1 MGRQSQRDGG
11 QEEPVLEADEA
22 ADIEEVQAWAA
33 GLDALHARIAG
44 RFARAPSRAGACWR
58 ICAGCWARD
67 AEERLAVGRAR
78 WRAYPDG
85 MQRLLATA
93 GWDPDR
99 VRDDVRAYVVEHL
112 GEEGAVL
119 VVDETGFLK
128 KGTTSVGSSAST
140 RAPPARSTTASSAFS
155 SPMPAERGGR

>member
-1 MGRQSQRDGG
+1 
-11 QEEPVLEADEA
+11 
-22 ADIEEVQAWAA
+22 
-33 GLDALHARIAG
+33 
-44 RFARAPSRAGACWR
+44 
-58 ICAGCWARD
+58 
-67 AEERLAVGRAR
+67 
-78 WRAYPDG
+78 

-99 VRDDVRAYVVEHL
+99 VRDDLRAYVVEHL

-119 VVDETGFLK
+119 VVNETGFLK

-140 RAPPARSTTASSAFS
+140 RAPPARSTTASSASS